1 MIREHRF
8 SDREALTQA
17 LLESVVATLREDLQ
31 QQGGAS
37 LLASGGSTPGPLYR
51 LLSEVELPW
60 EQVQVAL
67 VDERWVAPDH
77 DASNERLLRQTLL
90 QNRAAT
96 ANFIAMKNGSATPA
110 DGVAACNRAYRALQ
124 MPATVCLLG
133 MGPDAHTASLF
144 PGAEGLAEA
153 FASAGPC
160 AAIEAQRSAVTGE
173 YTSRMTMTPQ
183 ALLQSRLLVL
193 LITGEDKWQVYRQAL
208 EAADP
213 LLSPVSLFLQQAAS
227 LEVYWAP

>member
-8 SDREALTQA
+8 SDREALTRA
-17 LLESVVATLREDLQ
+17 LLDTVVVALREDLQ
-31 QQGGAS
+31 LQGKAS

-51 LLSEVELPW
+51 QLSEVDLPW
-60 EQVQVAL
+60 QQVQVAL

-90 QNRAAT
+90 QNRAAA
-96 ANFIAMKNGSATPA
+96 ANFLAMKNAADTPA
-110 DGVAACNRAYRALQ
+110 EGLEGCNLAYSALH

-144 PGAEGLAEA
+144 PGAQGLADA
-153 FASAGPC
+153 FASEAPC
-160 AAIEAQRSAVTGE
+160 AAIEAQQSAVTGE
-173 YTSRMTMTPQ
+173 YTSRMTMTPR
-183 ALLQSRLLVL
+183 ALLQSRHLLL

-208 EAADP
+208 EATDP
-213 LLSPVSLFLQQAAS
+213 LLAPVSLFLQQAAS